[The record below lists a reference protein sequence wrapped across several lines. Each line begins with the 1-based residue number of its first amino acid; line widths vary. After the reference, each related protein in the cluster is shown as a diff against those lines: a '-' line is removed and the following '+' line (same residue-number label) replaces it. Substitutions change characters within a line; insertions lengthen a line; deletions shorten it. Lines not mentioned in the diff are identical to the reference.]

1 MHKPG
6 IWKAHVC
13 NKFITILQRQ
23 QRGIVRQYS
32 EQTVCKPIRQPRV
45 NKFLEGN
52 KAMRLTQE
60 EKENL
65 NTSSSKESEL
75 LTRKLLTNKRV
86 PDDFIS
92 EFYPTFREE
101 LT

>member
-1 MHKPG
+1 M
-6 IWKAHVC
+6 
-13 NKFITILQRQ
+13 
-23 QRGIVRQYS
+23 
-32 EQTVCKPIRQPRV
+32 

-52 KAMRLTQE
+52 KAMKLTQE

-75 LTRKLLTNKRV
+75 LTRKLPTNKLV